1 MKGTKFFKCCCL
13 GLFLFMFVL
22 SSGAAFAAA
31 PFHIGI
37 ATLTVS
43 QAEDTYRGAEHMMKL
58 YGDAEKGGYIKHVT
72 MPDNFMAEMETTI
85 TQIVGLADDPK
96 MKVIVVDDA
105 VPGTT
110 EAFRRIKEKR
120 KDILCFAGNPQEDP
134 NVINSV
140 SDMSVLL
147 DIVNRGYLLVDSAK
161 KLGAKTFVHV
171 SFPRHMSIEVMARRR
186 AIIEQACKDLGLKFV
201 FQSSADPTSDVG
213 VPGAQQFILEKMPAW
228 IKQYGKDAAFYTT
241 NQAQTEPMLV
251 QIAKYGGIFIE
262 PELPSPLQGYP
273 GAFNVNLK
281 KEAGNW
287 PAINKKVEE
296 AVVKAGGKGRMGSG
310 AYSFSWTSVCALVEY
325 GKNIVEGKTKPGNAK
340 ALQNAYGKF
349 TPGAKW
355 SVEPYVDIS
364 TGVRAKNLMMV
375 FQDTY
380 IYGKGYLNTPG
391 VKVPGKYAK
400 VK

>member
-110 EAFRRIKEKR
+110 EAFRRIKERR

-213 VPGAQQFILEKMPAW
+213 VPGAQQFILEKMP
-228 IKQYGKDAAFYTT
+228 
-241 NQAQTEPMLV
+241 
-251 QIAKYGGIFIE
+251 
-262 PELPSPLQGYP
+262 
-273 GAFNVNLK
+273 
-281 KEAGNW
+281 
-287 PAINKKVEE
+287 
-296 AVVKAGGKGRMGSG
+296 
-310 AYSFSWTSVCALVEY
+310 YS
-325 GKNIVEGKTKPGNAK
+325 EG
-340 ALQNAYGKF
+340 
-349 TPGAKW
+349 
-355 SVEPYVDIS
+355 E
-364 TGVRAKNLMMV
+364 
-375 FQDTY
+375 
-380 IYGKGYLNTPG
+380 
-391 VKVPGKYAK
+391 
-400 VK
+400 